1 MSSQLAW
8 LGLHLEAMQEQF
20 PYLLFPYYMAQT
32 APLEGNTIPDP
43 DLDFS
48 EGPHLRNAIQ

>member
-43 DLDFS
+43 YLDFS
-48 EGPHLRNAIQ
+48 EGPHLRNVIQ